1 MKEYVYSLAL
11 KGVLMQKTTKQP
23 AVSGRH
29 GLQSRMLGLIRT
41 LEPASTKNDDEQNIK
56 NKNGTS

>member
-1 MKEYVYSLAL
+1 VYSLAL